1 MPLVQ
6 HRSGL
11 RANGSSAWPL
21 RYSNSMG
28 RRLGKQRGNRTSTRM
43 KILRERGATR
53 VLRPYQHRNYNWHVD
68 PQVALAKSVAA
79 DAVDSSLKTV
89 DGDLWGWQGGGWVNA
104 AKL

>member
-1 MPLVQ
+1 
-6 HRSGL
+6 
-11 RANGSSAWPL
+11 
-21 RYSNSMG
+21 MG

-43 KILRERGATR
+43 KILREMSYTR
-53 VLRPYQHRNYNWHVD
+53 AQALSASKLNWHLD

-89 DGDLWGWQGGGWVNA
+89 DGDLWGWQGGGWANA